1 MSILSQIK
9 KPEARAPIITV
20 VGDAGTGKTSLA
32 SSFPKPVF
40 IRVEDGIGRIAKEC
54 ETPDAFPVVK
64 SEEQLKEQ
72 LRALLTEEHD
82 YQTLVID
89 SITALDT
96 IFSEEIMRSEDK
108 TSLAKCSGGYG
119 AGYEVLSGKHATVR
133 KAVGFINEKKGMN
146 IVFIA
151 HADLETM
158 SLPDTDDYKRYSVK
172 IHKKSVTHY
181 VDNVDVVG
189 YVRLQ
194 SALKGNPKDDAARKK
209 VVSNGDREFVCH
221 ATAASVSKNGFGIT
235 EAIEFA
241 PGENPLAPH
250 LVSVKKVEAKA
261 KVEPE
266 AETEVEEYEG

>member
-9 KPEARAPIITV
+9 KPEARAPIITI

-32 SSFPKPVF
+32 ASFPKPVF

-96 IFSEEIMRSEDK
+96 MFSNEIMAKEKR
-108 TSLAKCSGGYG
+108 TNLAQCGGGYG
-119 AGYEVLSGKHATVR
+119 AGFEMLAGKHATIR
-133 KAVGFINEKKGMN
+133 AACGYINEKRGMN
-146 IVFIA
+146 IIFIA
-151 HADLETM
+151 HAEIETM
-158 SLPDTDDYKRYSVK
+158 RLPDVDDYGRYSLK
-172 IHKKSVTHY
+172 LSKKSLTHY
-181 VDNVDVVG
+181 VDNVDSVG

-194 SALKGNPKDDAARKK
+194 TAIRGDEDSRKRA
-209 VVSNGDREFVCH
+209 VSNGDREFVCH
-221 ATAASVSKNGFGIT
+221 ATAASVSKNGWGIT

-241 PGENPLAPH
+241 PGENPLAPY

-261 KVEPE
+261 KQEPE